1 MGSPPAEPQRPPG
14 EDPRIEKGVPASDQP
29 VSAQV
34 ESASEEVPDSPPR
47 ADAGASERTVRYL
60 MGPTAFCA

>member
-14 EDPRIEKGVPASDQP
+14 DDRRIEKA
-29 VSAQV
+29 VSAPDEPAAAQAG
-34 ESASEEVPDSPPR
+34 SAPDETPGSPPR
-47 ADAGASERTVRYL
+47 ADADASERTVRYL